1 MCSLALAGVLLGT
14 IASYLMSYDPAASVE
29 YSFPGGEYKLSINEM
44 SGFGNDTSLDGRMKM
59 FALLQ
64 AENIMGEELQAEI
77 ESIEGVTKVQPWRWI
92 TVSTTLWGE
101 ERPAGLNGISKED
114 FELFKR
120 KWSMKAQIHMK
131 ELLKKPGLVVVMII
145 MKCYKRT
152 HCQQETWYL

>member
-1 MCSLALAGVLLGT
+1 
-14 IASYLMSYDPAASVE
+14 
-29 YSFPGGEYKLSINEM
+29 M

-101 ERPAGLNGISKED
+101 ERLARLKWN
-114 FELFKR
+114 FKR
-120 KWSMKAQIHMK
+120 
-131 ELLKKPGLVVVMII
+131 
-145 MKCYKRT
+145 RF
-152 HCQQETWYL
+152 